1 MSFEEAARMPD
12 RRDQSERIDVGRLLW
27 VGPLVIVVTTV
38 ANVVFTMI
46 VTRLLGM
53 SEDFPALTP
62 GAIAMFTAIGIVGAV
77 AVFAIVAHFA
87 RSPISLFRKIA
98 LGVLLLS
105 LVPDLLLL
113 VAPPEMRATVLQVI
127 VLMLTHVVAAGVC
140 VWLLE
145 RLTRSR
151 KIAARAAST

>member
-1 MSFEEAARMPD
+1 MSTGDTAHL
-12 RRDQSERIDVGRLLW
+12 SEPSRPADRIDARRLLW

-38 ANVVFTMI
+38 ANVVFTI
-46 VTRLLGM
+46 LVTRLLGM

-77 AVFAIVAHFA
+77 VVFAIVARFA
-87 RSPISLFRKIA
+87 RAPISLFRKIA
-98 LGVLLLS
+98 LGVLLVS

-113 VAPPEMRATVLQVI
+113 VAPPEMRADLLQVI

-151 KIAARAAST
+151 RIAASAEST